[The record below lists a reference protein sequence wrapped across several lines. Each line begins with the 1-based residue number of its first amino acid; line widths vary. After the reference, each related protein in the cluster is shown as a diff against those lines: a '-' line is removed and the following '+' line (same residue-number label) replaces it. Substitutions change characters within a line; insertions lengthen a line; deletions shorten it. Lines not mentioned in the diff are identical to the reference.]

1 MPCMML
7 MTSMR
12 TGISL
17 DVLNAAEVEIVQR
30 RRRTMCDCAFVER
43 VGRKIVLRCCAEL
56 GCDESTIRE
65 CVPDSAYR
73 HIDLCSECYVRVL
86 EKEAKQG

>member
-1 MPCMML
+1 M
-7 MTSMR
+7 
-12 TGISL
+12 
-17 DVLNAAEVEIVQR
+17 DALNATEVEIVKDRQR
-30 RRRTMCDCAFVER
+30 RRRDMCDCAFVER

-65 CVPDSAYR
+65 CVPDGVDR

-86 EKEAKQG
+86 EKEAKQDE